1 MSRQRRESD
10 TAPHRSILHLRN
22 DSNVLGG
29 MSKLLGNS
37 RLILRQLTYS
47 VANRSEIATRIF
59 RTAHELS
66 MYITSAGPLLTF
78 RLGRQSRCSRMR
90 IG

>member
-1 MSRQRRESD
+1 MSKVRRQSE
-10 TAPHRSILHLRN
+10 TAPHRSIHHLRS

-29 MSKLLGNS
+29 MSKLLGIS
-37 RLILRQLTYS
+37 LHQFYKGLIHS

-66 MYITSAGPLLTF
+66 MYGTPDSDSYRPLLIN
-78 RLGRQSRCSRMR
+78 S
-90 IG
+90 IGLR